1 MALAVR
7 AESGPGRR
15 ALPTRKR
22 SRRDRPGLLA
32 RFLSPAWAAEL
43 DAALRGLELP
53 GTGPEAGPGTPGT
66 PGTPKA
72 PVGPVTVVQEIRG
85 TPDGDVRL
93 ILEIEESGVSLR
105 VETPD
110 DSQAPGDESPLP
122 TVTIAVTYA
131 DAASLSR
138 GELTPAEAL
147 NAGRIRVRGD
157 LSALVAGQEM
167 LVAAR
172 SVTAGLTAS
181 TTY

>member
-1 MALAVR
+1 
-7 AESGPGRR
+7 
-15 ALPTRKR
+15 
-22 SRRDRPGLLA
+22 LA

-43 DAALRGLELP
+43 DAALHGLELP
-53 GTGPEAGPGTPGT
+53 RPGSEAAPEILGTRGTPT
-66 PGTPKA
+66 
-72 PVGPVTVVQEIRG
+72 GPVTVVQEVRD

-93 ILEIEESGVSLR
+93 ILELDDGAVSLR

-110 DSQAPGDESPLP
+110 DGHPPGEESPLP
-122 TVTIAVTYA
+122 TVTIAVSYA
-131 DAASLSR
+131 DAAALSR

-172 SVTAGLTAS
+172 SATAGLAAS

>member
-1 MALAVR
+1 
-7 AESGPGRR
+7 
-15 ALPTRKR
+15 
-22 SRRDRPGLLA
+22 LA

-53 GTGPEAGPGTPGT
+53 RTGPEPRPGTPGT
-66 PGTPKA
+66 PT
-72 PVGPVTVVQEIRG
+72 GPVTVVQEVRG

-93 ILEIEESGVSLR
+93 ILEIDEGAVRLR
-105 VETPD
+105 VETPEAGP
-110 DSQAPGDESPLP
+110 APGDESPLP
-122 TVTIAVTYA
+122 TVTIAVSYA

-172 SVTAGLTAS
+172 SATAELAAS

>member
-1 MALAVR
+1 
-7 AESGPGRR
+7 
-15 ALPTRKR
+15 
-22 SRRDRPGLLA
+22 LA

-43 DAALRGLELP
+43 DTALRGLELP
-53 GTGPEAGPGTPGT
+53 GTGPEAGPGTAGNLR
-66 PGTPKA
+66 A
-72 PVGPVTVVQEIRG
+72 PVGLVTVVQEVRD

-93 ILEIEESGVSLR
+93 ILEIGADGVHLR
-105 VETPD
+105 VETPGEG
-110 DSQAPGDESPLP
+110 QAPGDESPLP
-122 TVTIAVTYA
+122 TVTIAVSYA

-172 SVTAGLTAS
+172 SATAGLAAS

>member
-1 MALAVR
+1 MPGSPDLR
-7 AESGPGRR
+7 RHPGRR
-15 ALPTRKR
+15 
-22 SRRDRPGLLA
+22 LLA

-53 GTGPEAGPGTPGT
+53 RSGPEAGTSTTGT
-66 PGTPKA
+66 
-72 PVGPVTVVQEIRG
+72 PVGPVTVVQEVSG

-93 ILEIEESGVSLR
+93 ILEIEAGGVRLR

-110 DSQAPGDESPLP
+110 DGHPPGDESPLP
-122 TVTIAVTYA
+122 TVTIAVSYA

-172 SVTAGLTAS
+172 SATAGLAAS

>member
-1 MALAVR
+1 
-7 AESGPGRR
+7 
-15 ALPTRKR
+15 
-22 SRRDRPGLLA
+22 LA
-32 RFLSPAWAAEL
+32 RFLSPAWAAEF
-43 DAALRGLELP
+43 DAALGGLELP
-53 GTGPEAGPGTPGT
+53 PGGPEARPAGGTST
-66 PGTPKA
+66 
-72 PVGPVTVVQEIRG
+72 GPVTVVQEVRG

-93 ILEIEESGVSLR
+93 ILEIEAGAVHLR

-110 DSQAPGDESPLP
+110 DGHQPGDESPLP
-122 TVTIAVTYA
+122 TVTIAVSYA

-172 SVTAGLTAS
+172 SATAELAAS

>member
-1 MALAVR
+1 
-7 AESGPGRR
+7 
-15 ALPTRKR
+15 
-22 SRRDRPGLLA
+22 LA

-43 DAALRGLELP
+43 DAALRGVARPPTGLESR
-53 GTGPEAGPGTPGT
+53 PGTPGT
-66 PGTPKA
+66 PTGT
-72 PVGPVTVVQEIRG
+72 VTVVQEVGG

-93 ILEIEESGVSLR
+93 ILQIDEGEVHLR
-105 VETPD
+105 VEAAD
-110 DSQAPGDESPLP
+110 DGPPPGDESPLP
-122 TVTIAVTYA
+122 TVTIAVSYA

-157 LSALVAGQEM
+157 LSALVAGQEL

-172 SVTAGLTAS
+172 SATAGLAAS

>member
-1 MALAVR
+1 
-7 AESGPGRR
+7 
-15 ALPTRKR
+15 
-22 SRRDRPGLLA
+22 LA

-43 DAALRGLELP
+43 DTALRGLELP
-53 GTGPEAGPGTPGT
+53 GPGPEAGPITAGTSRGPVGL
-66 PGTPKA
+66 
-72 PVGPVTVVQEIRG
+72 VGPVTVVQEVRDS
-85 TPDGDVRL
+85 PDGDVRL
-93 ILEIEESGVSLR
+93 ILEIEEDGVHLR
-105 VETPD
+105 VEAPD
-110 DSQAPGDESPLP
+110 ESQAPGDESPLP
-122 TVTIAVTYA
+122 TVTIAVSYA

-172 SVTAGLTAS
+172 SATAGLAAS

>member
-1 MALAVR
+1 M
-7 AESGPGRR
+7 G
-15 ALPTRKR
+15 
-22 SRRDRPGLLA
+22 
-32 RFLSPAWAAEL
+32 
-43 DAALRGLELP
+43 
-53 GTGPEAGPGTPGT
+53 
-66 PGTPKA
+66 
-72 PVGPVTVVQEIRG
+72 PVGPVTVVQEVRG

-93 ILEIEESGVSLR
+93 ILEIEEDGVHLR

-110 DSQAPGDESPLP
+110 EGLAPGEESPLP
-122 TVTIAVTYA
+122 TVTIAVSYA

-172 SVTAGLTAS
+172 SATAGLAAS

>member
-1 MALAVR
+1 
-7 AESGPGRR
+7 
-15 ALPTRKR
+15 
-22 SRRDRPGLLA
+22 LA

-43 DAALRGLELP
+43 DTALRGLELP
-53 GTGPEAGPGTPGT
+53 GPGPEAGPGTAGT
-66 PGTPKA
+66 PRA
-72 PVGPVTVVQEIRG
+72 PVGPVTVVQEVRG

-93 ILEIEESGVSLR
+93 ILEIEEDGVHLR

-110 DSQAPGDESPLP
+110 EGQAPGDESPLP
-122 TVTIAVTYA
+122 TVTIAVSYA

-157 LSALVAGQEM
+157 LSALVAGQDL

-172 SVTAGLTAS
+172 SATAGLAAS

>member
-1 MALAVR
+1 
-7 AESGPGRR
+7 
-15 ALPTRKR
+15 
-22 SRRDRPGLLA
+22 LA

-53 GTGPEAGPGTPGT
+53 PIGLEARPGTPT
-66 PGTPKA
+66 
-72 PVGPVTVVQEIRG
+72 GPVTVVQEVAG

-93 ILEIEESGVSLR
+93 ILEIDEGAVRLR
-105 VETPD
+105 VETPED
-110 DSQAPGDESPLP
+110 GPSPGDESPPP
-122 TVTIAVTYA
+122 TVTIAVSYA

-147 NAGRIRVRGD
+147 NAGWIRVRGD
-157 LSALVAGQEM
+157 LSALVAGQEL

-172 SVTAGLTAS
+172 SATAGLAAS